1 MAENN
6 RGERMMNIFIH
17 LITHPKQKFSVS
29 QLMTILDISEEDRR
43 NTQRDM
49 QSLINLPGQYVI
61 CEGSGAHKTYST
73 GLSVLDKLALP
84 NFEEVMLQFAF
95 LQRISGVYPRSA
107 MLIDMLIEKIR
118 RNVPIK
124 NREQIDEAYKD
135 ITSRVMFMGTPPDID
150 ETADEK
156 LRIILQAIRTHREIE
171 TDYEPTKKKT
181 SPSKRIPLMMIVFQ
195 GEIYIGCVRHSDPKA
210 VYALKL
216 CRIKSIKL
224 LKETFVENP
233 ISIATLRKKI
243 DNLALFDKSS
253 IPEKVEL
260 TFPTDKSQYIIER
273 RYHRSM
279 RVKEKNGLLHVTMNV
294 CINAQLIQWI
304 LYNEF
309 NDVTVISPEYL
320 KDEILLYGENIVKK
334 YKKG

>member
-1 MAENN
+1 MTENN
-6 RGERMMNIFIH
+6 RGERMVNILIH
-17 LITHPKQKFSVS
+17 LITHPKQKFSIS
-29 QLMTILDISEEDRR
+29 QLMTILDISENDRR
-43 NTQRDM
+43 NMQRDM

-95 LQRISGVYPRSA
+95 LQRISGIYPRSA

-135 ITSRVMFMGTPPDID
+135 ITTRVMFMGTPPDID

-210 VYALKL
+210 VYAIKL

-233 ISIATLRKKI
+233 ISLATLRQKI

-260 TFPTDKSQYIIER
+260 TFPTDKGQFIRER
-273 RYHRSM
+273 PYHRSM
-279 RVKEKNGLLHVTMNV
+279 HVKEKNGLLHVTMNV

-309 NDVTVISPEYL
+309 NDVTVVSPEYL
-320 KDEILLYGENIVKK
+320 KDEILRYGENIVRK
-334 YKKG
+334 YRKG

>member
-6 RGERMMNIFIH
+6 RGERMVNIFIH
-17 LITHPKQKFSVS
+17 LITHPKQKFSIS
-29 QLMTILDISEEDRR
+29 QLMTILDISEDDRR

-95 LQRISGVYPRSA
+95 LQRISGIYPRSA
-107 MLIDMLIEKIR
+107 MLIDMLIDKIR

-124 NREQIDEAYKD
+124 NREQIDEAYKA

-171 TDYEPTKKKT
+171 TDYEPTKKDS

-195 GEIYIGCVRHSDPKA
+195 GEIYIGCVRHSDPEA

-233 ISIATLRKKI
+233 ISLATLRQKI

-260 TFPTDKSQYIIER
+260 TFPKDAKQYIKER
-273 RYHRSM
+273 PYHRSM
-279 RVKEKNGLLHVTMNV
+279 RIKEKNGLLHVTMNV

-309 NDVTVISPEYL
+309 NNVTVVSPEYL
-320 KDEILLYGENIVKK
+320 KDEILRYGESIVRK
-334 YKKG
+334 YRKG